1 MPFKPQFYGP
11 FCAEDSLRFNWDSQW
26 APYLPVLTLNRLA
39 PLATRIPCSGSTLN
53 PSHLGSPYMR
63 SIQLGPRSVGK
74 SLFWRTHVTC
84 DSLTCLKFRFV
95 SSPLQPTLRTR
106 FHIGNQQPAICRMD
120 RSAGIRTADGGVA
133 GSVDPPRAH
142 PGDEWRQLPA
152 KKQSKEEGSRRRVG
166 RFRSAD
172 DMGDLPKIRKRNACV
187 ALTSRN
193 THPVD
198 PRAFR
203 NRKPPAHR
211 SRCDCC

>member
-1 MPFKPQFYGP
+1 MGQSVGTLFAALDPEQTCAISNQDSVLGEYLESQPFRGTVHAKYPK
-11 FCAEDSLRFNWDSQW
+11 
-26 APYLPVLTLNRLA
+26 
-39 PLATRIPCSGSTLN
+39 
-53 PSHLGSPYMR
+53 
-63 SIQLGPRSVGK
+63 LGPRSVGK

-172 DMGDLPKIRKRNACV
+172 DMGDLPTIRKRNACV

-198 PRAFR
+198 PRAIR
-203 NRKPPAHR
+203 NRKPFTDR